1 MVFCVQRNIVWCN
14 AMAVLVIEIMQVCA
28 GWSGGGYATKVVF
41 HEDLCLPIPRGI
53 TTSDAASLPEVA
65 CNIILSI
72 FTYPGMA
79 YNTPRKEPLR
89 VLVSKSKPKFLHFSD
104 QYGISL
110 SNAI

>member
-1 MVFCVQRNIVWCN
+1 
-14 AMAVLVIEIMQVCA
+14 MAVLVIEILQVCA
-28 GWSGGGYATKVVF
+28 LLSGGGYATKAVT

-79 YNTPRKEPLR
+79 SNTPRKEPLR
-89 VLVSKSKPKFLHFSD
+89 VLVRKPKPKFLHFNY